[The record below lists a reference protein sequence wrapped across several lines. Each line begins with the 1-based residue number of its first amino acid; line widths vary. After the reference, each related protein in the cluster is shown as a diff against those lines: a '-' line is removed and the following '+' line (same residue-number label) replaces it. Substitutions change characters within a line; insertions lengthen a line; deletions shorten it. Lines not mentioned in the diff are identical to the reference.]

1 MQVYI
6 SVISLATNRTKKLFS
21 QAAAKLEENESPNA
35 AAADAS
41 IIGLRLHC
49 AAGRSPTGVAKGPR
63 HNQLIW

>member
-35 AAADAS
+35 AAAAS

-63 HNQLIW
+63 YNQLIW